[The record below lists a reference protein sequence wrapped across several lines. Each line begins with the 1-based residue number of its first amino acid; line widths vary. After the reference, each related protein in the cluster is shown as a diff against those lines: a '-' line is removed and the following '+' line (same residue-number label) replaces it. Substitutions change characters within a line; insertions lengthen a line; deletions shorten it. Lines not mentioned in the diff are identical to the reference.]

1 MALTSNMN
9 STNLIIMLGMMQLSK
24 KIPVEDPNVLLGI
37 RVIYVLS
44 NLIIF
49 GIYLYMHM
57 QINKR
62 KGMSFILTFLSL
74 SQKFM
79 ETRLDNTK
87 ICRTTA
93 DGLSRRT

>member
-1 MALTSNMN
+1 MI

-37 RVIYVLS
+37 RVLYVLS

-57 QINKR
+57 QINKK
-62 KGMSFILTFLSL
+62 KGMSSAA
-74 SQKFM
+74 
-79 ETRLDNTK
+79 TRL
-87 ICRTTA
+87 R
-93 DGLSRRT
+93 